1 MEHENVGKINLE
13 DLAELLKADAIGVD
27 RVSVTLWEQGKRHP
41 GFLNILNYCQFLGM
55 TVDELMGV
63 KTNRTLQIE
72 LTEEERNMLFA
83 TVDEC

>member
-41 GFLNILNYCQFLGM
+41 GFLNILNYRQFLGM